1 MVIKEHIVLM
11 CFFLENEQ
19 KKAGI
24 LIKTIILSLNC
35 HITTPKKK
43 KWSTQKWIDRFFR
56 SHLVLVG
63 YTASFCFLYYSTYIA
78 FYNFSSF
85 SFQSSH
91 LDISEHLIFLI
102 MQFSVFRIVSRGL
115 KRFLII
121 PEQSLFLS
129 SVLSNEIC
137 SVDFLV
143 QCT

>member
-1 MVIKEHIVLM
+1 MVIKKHIVLM

-19 KKAGI
+19 K
-24 LIKTIILSLNC
+24 
-35 HITTPKKK
+35 TTPKIK
-43 KWSTQKWIDRFFR
+43 KWSAQKWIDRFFR

-91 LDISEHLIFLI
+91 LGISEHLIFLI